1 LRCPRKE
8 NNDQRIRYGKINVRR
23 RIERTLGKI
32 PANRAI
38 VVIVRTSYRRDLRI
52 VIVLTAALLVR
63 RFVLGLAVVVRMA
76 VAVRVVVAVMVT
88 TF

>member
-1 LRCPRKE
+1 LRCSRKE

-63 RFVLGLAVVVRMA
+63 RFVLGVAVKMA